1 MKDMRRR
8 QRAAMRLALVGALG
22 LALLGLA
29 SCQSA
34 LPLPGVATPTP
45 VTELTLSGYLEATD
59 VNVVPEV
66 GVKILDLPVEEGD
79 TVKAGQVV
87 ARLDDLLLQAQ
98 REQSAAA
105 LLAAQAALTETLAGP
120 RPETVAAAAADVQ
133 QAQAALAGARQAV
146 TDARSILANP
156 PGLAARIS
164 EADTAVK
171 LAEQDVQR
179 AEAALVDESYVLAQQ
194 KKGTTD
200 LAIEQQKQAALEAN
214 KAAAQAQ
221 LDGARAYLA
230 ELKKVQKGPVDLIA
244 SVHAA
249 QSGLGVATANVTM
262 TQSSLAV
269 ASLSASAEE
278 IAQAQANVQVA
289 QASLALVNAQQAKY
303 TLVSPISGVV
313 TSKLAHT
320 GEVSQSGLPL
330 LVVSDLSQLTLTVYV
345 PEADIGHLG
354 LGQTVQVR
362 VDAYPGQ
369 VFAGT
374 VDRLAHEAE
383 FTPSS
388 VQTKGDR
395 AKLVFKVKILLPNAS
410 GLLKAG
416 MPADAVF
423 DLR

>member
-1 MKDMRRR
+1 
-8 QRAAMRLALVGALG
+8 MRLALVGGLG
-22 LALLGLA
+22 LALLGLG

-34 LPLPGVATPTP
+34 PALPGVATPTP

-66 GVKILDLPVEEGD
+66 ATTILDLPVEEGD
-79 TVKAGQVV
+79 AVKAGQVV
-87 ARLDDLLLQAQ
+87 ARLDDQLLQAQ

-105 LLAAQAALTETLAGP
+105 VLAAQAVLTETLAGP
-120 RPETVAAAAADVQ
+120 RPETVAAAAADVER
-133 QAQAALAGARQAV
+133 AQAALAGARQAV
-146 TDARSILANP
+146 TDARNILARP
-156 PGLAARIS
+156 PGLAAHIS

-171 LAEQDVQR
+171 LAEQEVQR

-200 LAIEQQKQAALEAN
+200 LAIEQQKRAALEAN

-230 ELKKVQKGPVDLIA
+230 ELQKVQKGPVDLIA
-244 SVHAA
+244 NVHAA
-249 QSGLGVATANVTM
+249 QSGMAVATANVTM

-269 ASLSASAEE
+269 ASLTASAEE

-289 QASLALVNAQQAKY
+289 QASLALVNAQHSKY
-303 TLVSPISGVV
+303 TLVSPISGIV
-313 TSKLAHT
+313 TRKLAHT
-320 GEVSQSGLPL
+320 GEVSQAGLPL

-345 PEADIGHLG
+345 SEADIGRLG
-354 LGQTVQVR
+354 LGQTVRVR

-369 VFAGT
+369 VFAGA
-374 VDRLAHEAE
+374 VDRIAHEAE

-395 AKLVFKVKILLPNAS
+395 AKLVFRVKILLPNA
-410 GLLKAG
+410 GGRLKAG

-423 DLR
+423 NLR